1 MANREA
7 REKPTAEAQSAV
19 EKAVLKTPGVS
30 RLIEKQPITKGVLIT
45 SLFGKVE
52 IEIYVN
58 VVYGCNIPE
67 VSWNIQER
75 VKDALL
81 ENSSLEPSHI
91 NIHIEGVDL
100 K

>member
-1 MANREA
+1 MASREQ
-7 REKPTAEAQSAV
+7 KDKTAADAQSEV
-19 EKAVLKTPGVS
+19 EKAVLSTEGVS

-58 VVYGCNIPE
+58 VIYGCNIPE

-75 VKDALL
+75 VKNALSQ
-81 ENSSLEPSHI
+81 NTALEPSHI

>member
-1 MANREA
+1 MANREQKDRPA
-7 REKPTAEAQSAV
+7 SDAQSAV
-19 EKAVLKTPGVS
+19 EKAVLSTQGVS

-45 SLFGKVE
+45 NLFGKVE

-75 VKDALL
+75 VKDTLA
-81 ENSSLEPSHI
+81 ESSALEPSHI

-100 K
+100 

>member
-1 MANREA
+1 MAGRDTKDKNA
-7 REKPTAEAQSAV
+7 SDAQSAV
-19 EKAVLKTPGVS
+19 EKAVLSTVGVS
-30 RLIEKQPITKGVLIT
+30 RLIERQPITTGVLIT
-45 SLFGKVE
+45 NLFGKVE

-75 VKDALL
+75 VKDALS
-81 ENSSLEPSHI
+81 ENSTLEPSHI

-100 K
+100 Q

>member
-1 MANREA
+1 MANRDIK
-7 REKPTAEAQSAV
+7 EKTADDPQSAV
-19 EKAVLKTPGVS
+19 ENAVLGTDGVS

-45 SLFGKVE
+45 SIFGKTE

-58 VVYGCNIPE
+58 VFYGCNIPE

-75 VKDALL
+75 VKDALA
-81 ENSSLEPSHI
+81 SVSAPEPSHI

-100 K
+100 A